1 MGNSQGRTRGPQVK
15 SGPMITS
22 MALAG
27 AGVILTMSGFVVSTS
42 HLLVATRRWMR
53 DLEVPPSELARIKWA
68 QAMAAAAA
76 GGNAWQRALPPP
88 SDQGR
93 PRVATARGA

>member
-27 AGVILTMSGFVVSTS
+27 AGVILTMAGFVVSTS
-42 HLLVATRRWMR
+42 HLLVATRRWMQ

-68 QAMAAAAA
+68 QARAAAAA
-76 GGNAWQRALPPP
+76 GSNAWQRALPP
-88 SDQGR
+88 SSGQGH